1 MLMIDMKNILL
12 KDFLEKLL
20 KYFGEMIA
28 MAIIYISKLN
38 KKYIIIKL
46 SQNYLI
52 ILNNTNTYKDG
63 LLLCSF
69 KIYYKIIKIDK
80 QMKAE

>member
-46 SQNYLI
+46 S
-52 ILNNTNTYKDG
+52 
-63 LLLCSF
+63 
-69 KIYYKIIKIDK
+69 
-80 QMKAE
+80 